1 MAKDTAHPITLA
13 VVNSKGGVGKTTT
26 AVAFAEL
33 LADEGPAELVDLDP
47 QGSATRYHAAA
58 ARAGTPMAAELV
70 AIDAPRTTA
79 RVIDTAPGY
88 PELIR
93 QAIAAADLVVV
104 PTTPRTDDL
113 DRTAVTVAE
122 ALATGTPALALLT
135 FTTRGYASEPAA
147 REVLDAL
154 DVPTFDASIPRR
166 EAIGWAWGEP
176 LSWALLDPWRSALG
190 EALDLLAELNTEGAN
205 R

>member
-1 MAKDTAHPITLA
+1 MSARPLTLA
-13 VVNSKGGVGKTTT
+13 VVNAKGGVGKTTT

-33 LADEGPAELVDLDP
+33 LAEDGPAALVDLDP

-58 ARAGTPMAAELV
+58 TRAGTPMAAELV
-70 AIDAPRTTA
+70 SNLDPRPGTA
-79 RVIDTAPGY
+79 RVIDTPPGRLD
-88 PELIR
+88 LIR

-113 DRTAVTVAE
+113 DRAAVTVAD

-135 FTTRGYASEPAA
+135 FTTRGYASESAA

-154 DVPTFDASIPRR
+154 DVLTFDASIPRR

-176 LSWALLDPWRSALG
+176 MSWALLDPWRSALG

>member
-1 MAKDTAHPITLA
+1 MSRPPTIA

-88 PELIR
+88 PELILSL
-93 QAIAAADLVVV
+93 IHI
-104 PTTPRTDDL
+104 
-113 DRTAVTVAE
+113 
-122 ALATGTPALALLT
+122 
-135 FTTRGYASEPAA
+135 SEPT
-147 REVLDAL
+147 R
-154 DVPTFDASIPRR
+154 PY
-166 EAIGWAWGEP
+166 
-176 LSWALLDPWRSALG
+176 
-190 EALDLLAELNTEGAN
+190 
-205 R
+205 